1 MLTFNRSGEILQIDA
16 RCHKGRIL
24 FTTDLH
30 GHYELLHEH
39 LKVVSFDSSKD
50 ILIIGGDM
58 CDRGPDS
65 AHVLDYLNEP
75 WIHCIRG
82 NHEELLIGAVEENFE
97 GWATN
102 CLIGNGGA
110 WVGDISD
117 ELMKAIYESFK
128 SLPLAIELLT
138 PTEKIGIIHAQVPRG
153 CWDKFKAMSPKEME
167 WEGYAIAQWA
177 RTKYD
182 KSDKGVI
189 SGIDFVLCGHT
200 PTKSGEIEQL
210 GNQLYCDLGSF
221 FRDKI
226 SLIEVYPNFIGKTV
240 GGIRE

>member
-1 MLTFNRSGEILQIDA
+1 MNHIKVLDFTKP
-16 RCHKGRIL
+16 KGRVF

-30 GHYELLHEH
+30 GHYDLLHES
-39 LKVVSFDSSKD
+39 LREVAFDSTKD
-50 ILIIGGDM
+50 ILISGGDW

-65 AHVLDYLNEP
+65 QHVLDYLNEP
-75 WIHCIRG
+75 WVYSIRA
-82 NHEELLIGAVEENFE
+82 NHEQLLIQTVEAGFS
-97 GWATN
+97 GPAAR
-102 CLIGNGGA
+102 CLYENGGE
-110 WVGDISD
+110 WFFNLLDQGQMSTI
-117 ELMKAIYESFK
+117 KAIYESFK

-138 PTEKIGIIHAQVPRG
+138 PTEKIGIVHAQVPRG
-153 CWDKFKAMSPKEME
+153 CWDKFKVMSTQEME

-189 SGIDFVLCGHT
+189 SGVDFVLSGHT
-200 PTKSGEIEQL
+200 PTNSGEIEQL

-221 FRDKI
+221 FRGKI
-226 SLIEVYPNFIGKTV
+226 SFIEVYPNFIGKTV

>member
-1 MLTFNRSGEILQIDA
+1 MNHIKTLDMRQHS
-16 RCHKGRIL
+16 GRIF

-30 GHYELLHEH
+30 GHYDLLHEK
-39 LKVVSFDSSKD
+39 LKEVGFDSNKD

-75 WIHCIRG
+75 WVHCIRG

-102 CLIGNGGA
+102 CLIGNGGV
-110 WVGDISD
+110 WVGGISE

-138 PTEKIGIIHAQVPRG
+138 PTEKIGIIHAQVPYNN
-153 CWDKFKAMSPKEME
+153 WDEFKKMTGAELE
-167 WEGYAIAQWA
+167 FNGAATAQWA
-177 RTKYD
+177 RTNYD
-182 KSDKGVI
+182 KQADIQVKGV
-189 SGIDFVLCGHT
+189 DRLMVGHT
-200 PTKSGEIEQL
+200 PTDSGEVEVL
-210 GNQLYCDLGSF
+210 GNTWYCDLGSF

-226 SLIEVYPNFIGKTV
+226 SFVQLM
-240 GGIRE
+240 